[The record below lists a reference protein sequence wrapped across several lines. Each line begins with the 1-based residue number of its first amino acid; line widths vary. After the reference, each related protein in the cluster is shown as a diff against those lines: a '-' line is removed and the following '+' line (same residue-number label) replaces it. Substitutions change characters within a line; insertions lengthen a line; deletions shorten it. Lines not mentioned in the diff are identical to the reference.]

1 MELTV
6 YGLKPPPLAS
16 SSSIIRTENRNDQLP
31 LVCCVTESD
40 CGNCSM
46 LLMSVLLSNLEGIR
60 DEKER
65 RELFRSTAKT
75 LAILDMTVR
84 SIMCRSPV
92 RVWPGG

>member
-1 MELTV
+1 
-6 YGLKPPPLAS
+6 
-16 SSSIIRTENRNDQLP
+16 
-31 LVCCVTESD
+31 
-40 CGNCSM
+40 M

-75 LAILDMTVR
+75 LAILDMTVQ